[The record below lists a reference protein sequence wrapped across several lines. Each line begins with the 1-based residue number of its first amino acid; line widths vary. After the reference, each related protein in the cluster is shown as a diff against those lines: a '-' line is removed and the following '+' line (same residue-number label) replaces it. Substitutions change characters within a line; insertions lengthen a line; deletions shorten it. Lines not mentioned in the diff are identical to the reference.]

1 MSEDMTNPP
10 HYNYPISPL
19 EFIVKNDL
27 PYCQGA
33 VIKYVCRAGRKG
45 TLDDA
50 VLDCQKAIRYL
61 EEMIEWFESGR

>member
-1 MSEDMTNPP
+1 MTNPD
-10 HYNYPISPL
+10 YYAYPIQPL
-19 EFIVKNDL
+19 EFIVKNGL
-27 PYCQGA
+27 PYCQGS

-61 EEMIEWFESGR
+61 EEMIKEFNSGR